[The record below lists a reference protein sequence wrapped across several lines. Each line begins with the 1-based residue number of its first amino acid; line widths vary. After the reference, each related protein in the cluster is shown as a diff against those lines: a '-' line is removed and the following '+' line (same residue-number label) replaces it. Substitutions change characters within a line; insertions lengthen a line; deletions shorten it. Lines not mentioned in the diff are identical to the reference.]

1 MFAVS
6 TWGFSFLKWGCP
18 QIIHFNGIFHYKPSI
33 LGYPHFRKSLLVST
47 TNGFGSW
54 KKCPYKA
61 KVMTFHDWDFFGRE
75 IGFDQTWE

>member
-1 MFAVS
+1 M
-6 TWGFSFLKWGCP
+6 GFS
-18 QIIHFNGIFHYKPSI
+18 IINHPFW
-33 LGYPHFRKSLLVST
+33 GYPHFRKSLLVST